1 MKPKAEPPSGARG
14 KGEFSSPVTARRTAR
29 RASRPFLPSATSSP
43 PRHKITEHDHPTSCP
58 RHTAPSINPA
68 SSPPVALLRFPSAIS
83 HPGRPLAPN
92 AHSAPGPTLHI
103 CVVVGRGRG
112 SPGWSEAERRRPP
125 SSRPDAEPQTAIER
139 AARVP
144 HPDASPG
151 ERHTDEHPDA
161 APAPDRETTRWEA
174 VVVAQLAQEASVRRA
189 ASADRA
195 GRSIVTSRA
204 GTRSRR
210 SWPLR
215 SGGSL
220 GTRSIRQSPARI
232 RSRVVNTMRSRPR

>member
-1 MKPKAEPPSGARG
+1 MPPVR
-14 KGEFSSPVTARRTAR
+14 SSQV
-29 RASRPFLPSATSSP
+29 P
-43 PRHKITEHDHPTSCP
+43 PAAHAHHKITEHDHPH
-58 RHTAPSINPA
+58 HTPSHTVPSINPA
-68 SSPPVALLRFPSAIS
+68 PSPPVCPPCFPSAIS

-125 SSRPDAEPQTAIER
+125 SSRPGAEPQTTIER

-144 HPDASPG
+144 HSDASPG
-151 ERHTDEHPDA
+151 ERHTDEHPRA
-161 APAPDRETTRWEA
+161 APTHRGDRPAET
-174 VVVAQLAQEASVRRA
+174 VVVAQLAQEASVRHA

-195 GRSIVTSRA
+195 GRSIVISRA